1 MHNWT
6 AAFCVC
12 TEQESVTIE
21 VSFLPDEAREY
32 KTTVPLFLNC
42 APDSGE
48 KPYLNFD
55 VVATSL
61 FPQVCSA
68 CLSFAAIR
76 LSCGDVHALACIRD
90 PSLKGHLNSRIFTQ
104 LHTHVL
110 ASAMI

>member
-61 FPQVCSA
+61 FPQVRSA
-68 CLSFAAIR
+68 CLSLAVIRGLSSADVHVLDCIR
-76 LSCGDVHALACIRD
+76 LLKVASLPSYILTATHTCAC
-90 PSLKGHLNSRIFTQ
+90 
-104 LHTHVL
+104 
-110 ASAMI
+110 